1 MRDVPYREVVGPLA
15 DKGAEPQITNKASFH
30 ATTSYLFIEQRRR
43 IARIYTTSASFS
55 DSRYL
60 VRDKLTSVSE
70 LRG

>member
-1 MRDVPYREVVGPLA
+1 MGGS
-15 DKGAEPQITNKASFH
+15 DKDAEPQIINKASFQP
-30 ATTSYLFIEQRRR
+30 TNQYILVFNIQVQNRRHHSR
-43 IARIYTTSASFS
+43 IVCVYTTSASFN